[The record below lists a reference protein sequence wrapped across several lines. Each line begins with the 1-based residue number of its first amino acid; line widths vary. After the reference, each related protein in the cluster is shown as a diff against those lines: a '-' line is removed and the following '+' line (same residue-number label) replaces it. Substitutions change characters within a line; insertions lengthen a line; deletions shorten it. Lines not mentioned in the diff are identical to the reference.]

1 MKKKLLLALLSLA
14 PLVWSGC
21 STTKASTLTS
31 QPIRIQDYKRE
42 DYVLLDNMVGEAKS
56 FRLWLLFIPIGGKS
70 DEALHKE
77 AYARAL
83 KAATKQKADG
93 ILEPRYELKKS
104 TVPLI
109 LFGWTR
115 KTVTAETKGFRLK
128 SEAEYQAAK
137 LPPVSP
143 AAPVPVTAPAAP

>member
-21 STTKASTLTS
+21 STTKASALTS

-42 DYVLLDNMVGEAKS
+42 DYVLLDTVSGTAKS
-56 FRLWLLFIPIGGKS
+56 FRFWLLFIPIGGKS
-70 DEALHKE
+70 DEALQQE
-77 AYARAL
+77 AHGRAL
-83 KAATKQKADG
+83 KAATALKADG
-93 ILEPRYELKKS
+93 MLDPRFTLKKS
-104 TVPLI
+104 SVPLI

-115 KTVTAETKGFRLK
+115 KSVTAEAKGFRLK
-128 SEAEYQAAK
+128 SEAEYQASK